1 MSNPIFTF
9 HSALRL
15 MERGITRDHI
25 MAAVNFGQVVD
36 RTFDEHGGKDVYALE
51 RLRVVVAREGNVI
64 ITAYRE
70 RRVNVKRKI
79 RKARQ
84 ESRKHKRRW
93 NLGGCC

>member
-1 MSNPIFTF
+1 MSEPIFTF
-9 HSALRL
+9 HSALRI

-25 MAAVNFGQVVD
+25 MAAVSLGRVVES
-36 RTFDEHGGKDVYALE
+36 DEGKDVYALE
-51 RLRVVVAREGNVI
+51 RLRVVVARDGNVI

-70 RRVNVKRKI
+70 RKISVKRKI

-93 NLGGCC
+93 K

>member
-36 RTFDEHGGKDVYALE
+36 RADGKDVYALE

-93 NLGGCC
+93 K

>member
-93 NLGGCC
+93 K

>member
-36 RTFDEHGGKDVYALE
+36 RTFDEHGGRDVYALE

-70 RRVNVKRKI
+70 RKRNPKRRIQKKRKLQ
-79 RKARQ
+79 RQFARGL
-84 ESRKHKRRW
+84 R
-93 NLGGCC
+93 

>member
-1 MSNPIFTF
+1 MSKPIFTF

-15 MERGITRDHI
+15 MERGIPRDHI

-36 RTFDEHGGKDVYALE
+36 RSDGKDVYALE

-70 RRVNVKRKI
+70 RRVNMKRKI

-93 NLGGCC
+93 K